1 MPGRRGLFVRRDSTA
16 GTSPQDARLA
26 IAGMVTPSGPL
37 GVAPGVLSGCAVS
50 GTSGWTYSVSSGH
63 FVVTRGASDGAT
75 VASLDG
81 ATGTTAVAAAPAS
94 GSRYDLIWV
103 RQRDI
108 DSGDTDST
116 VVVGVT
122 SGVASGT
129 PARPTGDVPAGA
141 LVLAEARV
149 YAGATSTAHANVTIT
164 PVAASVAAR
173 GGIVTLQSTTE
184 LARIGYATT
193 QAQVYADIAP
203 SGVLYRSAGAG
214 VWFPVAAFPRYVE
227 ATGPGAGFT
236 IASGAPSPIGDLTMA
251 SDVSGGFSVSAE
263 KLVVASAG
271 VYAIS
276 LYVTFQALQSA
287 RAYVAIEAGGAEVA
301 RVPVTGDSTASVS
314 VAAIRLAAGAQV
326 RGVAYQSSGSPQ
338 NVNSHLRIA
347 RVMAL

>member
-50 GTSGWTYSVSSGH
+50 GTSGWTYSVSAGH

-81 ATGTTAVAAAPAS
+81 ATVTTVVAAAPAS

-164 PVAASVAAR
+164 GVAAPVAAR
-173 GGIVTLQSTTE
+173 GGVISCASITARDRLTT
-184 LARIGYATT
+184 YATS
-193 QAQVYADIAP
+193 AQPILAEVGGVVYRCVGGAWSALTAP
-203 SGVLYRSAGAG
+203 VLYA
-214 VWFPVAAFPRYVE
+214 E
-227 ATGPGAGFT
+227 ATGPAEGLAVPHGTESGLGTLSLAAPVGAGIT
-236 IASGAPSPIGDLTMA
+236 LSGDT
-251 SDVSGGFSVSAE
+251 
-263 KLVVASAG
+263 LVVAEAG
-271 VYAIS
+271 IYSIHQ
-276 LYVTFQALQSA
+276 YVAFGTLISA
-287 RAYVAIEAGGAEVA
+287 RAYVAVQLNGVELA
-301 RVPVTGDSTASVS
+301 RVSLTGDNTGSAS
-314 VAAIRLAAGAQV
+314 VAATYVPAGGV
-326 RGVAYQSSGSPQ
+326 LRGRVYQATGAPQ
-338 NVNSHLRIA
+338 TVNSHM
-347 RVMAL
+347 RVNRVALV